1 MPTLS
6 EILRPRNDAPLEE
19 IFRCAASLGY
29 HYFAY
34 LGSVYEVTASCIYD
48 RTEIKIGGV
57 ENEPIVNADTRHRQ
71 LPSRGAK
78 LAA

>member
-1 MPTLS
+1 MITLA

-19 IFRCAASLGY
+19 IFRCAVSLGY

-34 LGSVYEVTASCIYD
+34 DGAVYEVCASCIYD
-48 RTEIKIGGV
+48 RTEIRIGG
-57 ENEPIVNADTRHRQ
+57 ENEPISTADRGSKQ
-71 LPSRGAK
+71 LPIRGRR